1 MSKEYEEVET
11 EKEKATESA
20 FSKRDFKQEILDILR
35 GEENTSVM
43 KEKIQDYHDND
54 IASALEEMS
63 GEERKRFYQ
72 IFSDEEISDIFAYL
86 DNVEDFIE
94 ELDSEKAADIIE
106 KMDADDAIDVLE
118 ELEEEKREELIRLLD
133 EEAKE
138 DIRLIRS
145 YDEDK
150 IGSRMSTNYVTIL
163 RDCAIKQAM
172 RSLVE
177 QAAEN
182 DNITTIYV
190 VDDDGIFYGAIEL
203 RDLVIAR
210 VGTPLDNII
219 STSYPRVYAS
229 ETITDCIEQLK
240 DYSEDSIPVLDDENR
255 LLGVITADDI
265 VEVVDEEMGEDYAKL
280 AGMTEES
287 DLDETVFVGMKKRLP
302 WLLAL
307 LGLGLLVST
316 VVGAFEQVIQGL
328 TLIVCFQ
335 SLILDMA
342 GNVGTQ
348 SLAVTIRVLMD
359 EKIGGREKLLLVLR
373 EVKIGF
379 SNGVILGLLSFIFI
393 GIYIMVGKQNSAVQ
407 SFLVSGCIGISLLVS
422 MMISSLMGTVIPMFF
437 HAIKVDPAVASG
449 PLITTVNDLVAVT
462 TYYGLAWMLLIRL
475 FGI

>member
-1 MSKEYEEVET
+1 MVGREQDIIEKTGET
-11 EKEKATESA
+11 V
-20 FSKRDFKQEILDILR
+20 FSKRDFKQEILDTLR
-35 GEENTSVM
+35 SSETPSVI
-43 KEKIQDYHDND
+43 KKKIQDYHDND

-63 GEERKRFYQ
+63 QEERRRFYQ
-72 IFSDEEISDIFAYL
+72 IFSDDEISDIFAYL

-94 ELDSEKAADIIE
+94 ELDAEKAADIIE

-118 ELEEEKREELIRLLD
+118 ELEEEKREELIQLL
-133 EEAKE
+133 EEGAKE

-145 YDEDK
+145 YGEEE
-150 IGSRMSTNYVTIL
+150 IGSRMSTNYVQIQKNST
-163 RDCAIKQAM
+163 IKQAM

-182 DNITTIYV
+182 DNITTIYA
-190 VDDDGIFYGAIEL
+190 VDENHSFYGAIEL

-210 VGTPLDNII
+210 EGTPLEQII

-240 DYSEDSIPVLDDENR
+240 DYSEDSIPVLDEENR
-255 LLGVITADDI
+255 LLGVITSDDI
-265 VEVVDEEMGEDYAKL
+265 VEVVDEELAEDYAKL

-287 DLDETVFVGMKKRLP
+287 DLDETVLAGMKKRLP

-307 LGLGLLVST
+307 LALGLLVST
-316 VVGAFEQVIQGL
+316 VVGAFERVIQGL
-328 TLIVCFQ
+328 ALIVCFQ

-359 EKIGGREKLLLVLR
+359 EKVGSREKCHLVFR

-379 SNGVILGLLSFIFI
+379 TNGLILGLLSFLFI
-393 GIYIMVGKQNSAVQ
+393 GVYIMVGKHNPILT
-407 SFLVSGCIGISLLVS
+407 SFLISGCIGISLLVS
-422 MMISSLMGTVIPMFF
+422 MMISGLMGTVIPMFF
-437 HAIKVDPAVASG
+437 HAIRVDPAVASG

-462 TYYGLAWMLLIRL
+462 TYYGLAWFFLIHLL
-475 FGI
+475 GM

>member
-1 MSKEYEEVET
+1 MGKEQEEMEGTAET
-11 EKEKATESA
+11 A

-35 GEENTSVM
+35 SSEKPSVI
-43 KEKIQDYHDND
+43 KKKIQDYHDND

-63 GEERKRFYQ
+63 KEERRHFYQ
-72 IFSDEEISDIFAYL
+72 IFSDDEISDIFAYL

-106 KMDADDAIDVLE
+106 KMDADDAIDVLD
-118 ELEEEKREELIRLLD
+118 ELEEEKREELIQLL
-133 EEAKE
+133 EEGAKE

-145 YDEDK
+145 YGEEE
-150 IGSRMSTNYVTIL
+150 IGSRMSTNYVSIRKNST
-163 RDCAIKQAM
+163 IKQAM
-172 RSLVE
+172 RSVVE

-182 DNITTIYV
+182 DNITTIYAI
-190 VDDDGIFYGAIEL
+190 DENGRFYGAIQL

-210 VGTPLDNII
+210 ERTPLEQII

-229 ETITDCIEQLK
+229 ESISDCIEQLK
-240 DYSEDSIPVLDDENR
+240 DYSEDSIPVLDEENR
-255 LLGVITADDI
+255 LLGVITSDDI
-265 VEVVDEEMGEDYAKL
+265 VEVVDEELGEDYAKL

-287 DLDETVFVGMKKRLP
+287 DLDETVLTGMKKRLP

-307 LGLGLLVST
+307 LALGLLVST
-316 VVGAFEQVIQGL
+316 VVGVFEQVIQGL
-328 TLIVCFQ
+328 ALIVCFQ

-359 EKIGGREKLLLVLR
+359 EKIGGREKLHLVFR

-379 SNGVILGLLSFIFI
+379 SNGLILGSLSFVLI
-393 GIYIMVGKQNSAVQ
+393 GLYITVGKHNPMWS
-407 SFLVSGCIGISLLVS
+407 SFLISGCIGVSLLVS

-462 TYYGLAWMLLIRL
+462 TYYGLAWILLIHL

>member
-1 MSKEYEEVET
+1 MGREQDVM
-11 EKEKATESA
+11 EKTGEAV

-35 GEENTSVM
+35 SSETVSVI
-43 KEKIQDYHDND
+43 KEKIRDYHDND

-63 GEERKRFYQ
+63 KTERRRFYQ
-72 IFSDEEISDIFAYL
+72 IFSDDEISDIFAYL

-94 ELDSEKAADIIE
+94 ELDAEKAADIIE
-106 KMDADDAIDVLE
+106 RMDADDAIDVLE
-118 ELEEEKREELIRLLD
+118 ELEEEKREELIQLLD

-145 YDEDK
+145 YGEEE
-150 IGSRMSTNYVTIL
+150 IGSRMSTNYVRIQKNST
-163 RDCAIKQAM
+163 IKQAM

-182 DNITTIYV
+182 DNITTIYA
-190 VDDDGIFYGAIEL
+190 VDEKDIFYGAIEL

-210 VGTPLDNII
+210 EGTPLEQII

-240 DYSEDSIPVLDDENR
+240 DYSEDSIPVLDEENR
-255 LLGVITADDI
+255 LLGVITSDDI
-265 VEVVDEEMGEDYAKL
+265 VEVVDEELGEDYAKL

-287 DLDETVFVGMKKRLP
+287 DLDETVLAGMKKRLP

-307 LGLGLLVST
+307 LALGLLVST

-328 TLIVCFQ
+328 ALIVCFQ

-359 EKIGGREKLLLVLR
+359 EKVGSREKWHLVFR

-379 SNGVILGLLSFIFI
+379 TNGLILGLLSFLFI
-393 GIYIMVGKQNSAVQ
+393 GVYIMVGKNNPVLT
-407 SFLVSGCIGISLLVS
+407 SFLISGCIGVSLLVS
-422 MMISSLMGTVIPMFF
+422 MMVSSLMGTVIPMFF
-437 HAIKVDPAVASG
+437 HAIQVDPAVASG

-462 TYYGLAWMLLIRL
+462 TYYGLAWFFLIRL
-475 FGI
+475 FGM

>member
-1 MSKEYEEVET
+1 MGKEQENM
-11 EKEKATESA
+11 EKAGDA
-20 FSKRDFKQEILDILR
+20 VFSKRDFKQEILDILR
-35 GEENTSVM
+35 SDEKASVI
-43 KEKIQDYHDND
+43 KEKIRDYHDND

-63 GEERKRFYQ
+63 QEERRHFYQ
-72 IFSDEEISDIFAYL
+72 IFSDDEISDIFAYL

-94 ELDSEKAADIIE
+94 ELDAEKAADIIE
-106 KMDADDAIDVLE
+106 KMDADDAIDVLD
-118 ELEEEKREELIRLLD
+118 ELEEEKREELIQLL
-133 EEAKE
+133 EEGAKE

-145 YDEDK
+145 YGEEE
-150 IGSRMSTNYVTIL
+150 IGSRMSTNYVSIL
-163 RDCAIKQAM
+163 KNSTIKQAM

-182 DNITTIYV
+182 DNITTIYA
-190 VDDDGIFYGAIEL
+190 VDETGIFYGAIEL

-210 VGTPLDNII
+210 KQTPLEQII

-229 ETITDCIEQLK
+229 ETISDCIEQLK
-240 DYSEDSIPVLDDENR
+240 DYSEDSIPVLDEENR
-255 LLGVITADDI
+255 LLGVITSDDI
-265 VEVVDEEMGEDYAKL
+265 VEVVDEELGEDYAKL

-287 DLDETVFVGMKKRLP
+287 DLDETVFTGMKKRLP

-307 LGLGLLVST
+307 LALGLLVST
-316 VVGAFEQVIQGL
+316 VVGVFEQVIQGL
-328 TLIVCFQ
+328 ALIVCFQ

-359 EKIGGREKLLLVLR
+359 EKIGGKEKWHLVLR

-379 SNGVILGLLSFIFI
+379 SNGLILGSLSFLLI
-393 GIYIMVGKQNSAVQ
+393 GLYIMVGKNNPMLS
-407 SFLVSGCIGISLLVS
+407 SFLISGCIGVSLLVS

-462 TYYGLAWMLLIRL
+462 TYYGLAWMLLIHL
-475 FGI
+475 FGM

>member
-1 MSKEYEEVET
+1 MGREQDVM
-11 EKEKATESA
+11 EKTGEAV

-35 GEENTSVM
+35 SSETVLVI
-43 KEKIQDYHDND
+43 KEKIRDYHDND

-63 GEERKRFYQ
+63 KEERRRFYQ
-72 IFSDEEISDIFAYL
+72 IFSDDEISDIFAYL

-94 ELDSEKAADIIE
+94 ELDAEKAADIIE
-106 KMDADDAIDVLE
+106 RMDADDAIDVLE
-118 ELEEEKREELIRLLD
+118 ELEEEKREELIQLLD

-145 YDEDK
+145 YGEEE
-150 IGSRMSTNYVTIL
+150 IGSRMSTNYVWIQKNST
-163 RDCAIKQAM
+163 IKQAM

-182 DNITTIYV
+182 DNITTIYA
-190 VDDDGIFYGAIEL
+190 VDEKDIFYGAIEL

-210 VGTPLDNII
+210 EGTPLEQII

-240 DYSEDSIPVLDDENR
+240 DYSEDSIPVLDEENR
-255 LLGVITADDI
+255 LLGVITSDDI
-265 VEVVDEEMGEDYAKL
+265 VEVVDEELGEDYAKL

-287 DLDETVFVGMKKRLP
+287 DLDETVLAGMKKRLP

-307 LGLGLLVST
+307 LALGLLVST

-328 TLIVCFQ
+328 ALIVCFQ

-359 EKIGGREKLLLVLR
+359 EKVGSREKWHLVFR

-379 SNGVILGLLSFIFI
+379 TNGLILGLLSFLFI
-393 GIYIMVGKQNSAVQ
+393 GVYIMVGKNNPVLT
-407 SFLVSGCIGISLLVS
+407 SFLISGCIGVSLLVS
-422 MMISSLMGTVIPMFF
+422 MMVSSLMGTVIPMFF
-437 HAIKVDPAVASG
+437 HAIQVDPAVASG

-462 TYYGLAWMLLIRL
+462 TYYGLAWFFLIRL
-475 FGI
+475 LGM

>member
-1 MSKEYEEVET
+1 MRKEQENIERTADAV
-11 EKEKATESA
+11 
-20 FSKRDFKQEILDILR
+20 FSKRDFKQEILSILR
-35 GEENTSVM
+35 SKESVPII

-63 GEERKRFYQ
+63 KEERRRFYQ
-72 IFSDEEISDIFAYL
+72 IFSDEEISDIFTYL

-94 ELDSEKAADIIE
+94 ELDAEKAADIIE

-118 ELEEEKREELIRLLD
+118 ELEEEKREELIQLL
-133 EEAKE
+133 EEGVKE
-138 DIRLIRS
+138 EIRLIRS
-145 YDEDK
+145 YEEEE
-150 IGSRMSTNYVTIL
+150 IGSQMSTNYVSIL
-163 RDCAIKQAM
+163 KNSTIKQAM
-172 RSLVE
+172 RSVVE

-190 VDDDGIFYGAIEL
+190 IDADGIFYGAIEL

-210 VGTPLDNII
+210 EKTPLEEII

-229 ETITDCIEQLK
+229 ESISDCIEQLK
-240 DYSEDSIPVLDDENR
+240 DYSEDSIPVLDEKNR
-255 LLGVITADDI
+255 LLGVITSEDI
-265 VEVVDEEMGEDYAKL
+265 VEVVDEELGEDYAKL

-287 DLDETVFVGMKKRLP
+287 DLNETVWDGMKKRLP

-307 LGLGLLVST
+307 LALGLFVST
-316 VVGAFEQVIQGL
+316 VVGAFERVIQGL
-328 TLIVCFQ
+328 ALIVCFQ

-359 EKIGGREKLLLVLR
+359 EKIGGREKCRFVFR
-373 EVKIGF
+373 EVRIGF
-379 SNGVILGLLSFIFI
+379 SNGLILGILSFFLI
-393 GIYIMVGKQNSAVQ
+393 GLYLIVGKQQLVWVA
-407 SFLVSGCIGISLLVS
+407 FLISGCIGVSLLVS
-422 MMISSLMGTVIPMFF
+422 MMISSLMGTIIPMFF

-462 TYYGLAWMLLIRL
+462 TYYGLAWFLLIHL

>member
-1 MSKEYEEVET
+1 MRKEQENIERTTDAV
-11 EKEKATESA
+11 
-20 FSKRDFKQEILDILR
+20 FSKRDFKQEILSILR
-35 GEENTSVM
+35 SKESAPII

-63 GEERKRFYQ
+63 KEERRRFYQ
-72 IFSDEEISDIFAYL
+72 IFSDEEISDIFTYL

-94 ELDSEKAADIIE
+94 ELDAEKAADIIE

-118 ELEEEKREELIRLLD
+118 ELEEEKREELIQLL
-133 EEAKE
+133 EEGVKE
-138 DIRLIRS
+138 EIRLIRS
-145 YDEDK
+145 YEEEE
-150 IGSRMSTNYVTIL
+150 IGSQMSTNYVSIL
-163 RDCAIKQAM
+163 KNSTIKQAM
-172 RSLVE
+172 RSVVE

-190 VDDDGIFYGAIEL
+190 IDADGIFYGAIEL

-210 VGTPLDNII
+210 EKTPLEEII

-229 ETITDCIEQLK
+229 ESISDCIEQLK
-240 DYSEDSIPVLDDENR
+240 DYSEDSIPVLDEKNR
-255 LLGVITADDI
+255 LLGVITSEDI
-265 VEVVDEEMGEDYAKL
+265 VEVVDEELGEDYAKL

-287 DLDETVFVGMKKRLP
+287 DLNETVWDGMKKRLP

-307 LGLGLLVST
+307 LALGLFVST

-328 TLIVCFQ
+328 ALIVCFQ

-359 EKIGGREKLLLVLR
+359 EKIGGREKCRFVFR
-373 EVKIGF
+373 EVRIGF
-379 SNGVILGLLSFIFI
+379 SNGLILGILSFFLI
-393 GIYIMVGKQNSAVQ
+393 GLYLIVGKQQLVWVA
-407 SFLVSGCIGISLLVS
+407 FLISGCIGVSLLVS
-422 MMISSLMGTVIPMFF
+422 MMISSLMGTIIPMFF

-462 TYYGLAWMLLIRL
+462 TYYGLAWFLLIHL

>member
-1 MSKEYEEVET
+1 MSKEYEEM
-11 EKEKATESA
+11 EKAGEA
-20 FSKRDFKQEILDILR
+20 VFSKRDFKQEILDIVR
-35 GEENTSVM
+35 SRETVSEIR
-43 KEKIQDYHDND
+43 EKIQDYHDND

-63 GEERKRFYQ
+63 VEERRRFYQ
-72 IFSDEEISDIFAYL
+72 IFNDEEMSDIFAYL
-86 DNVEDFIE
+86 DNVEEFIG

-118 ELEEEKREELIRLLD
+118 ELDEGKREELLQLLD
-133 EEAKE
+133 DEAKE

-145 YDEDK
+145 YAEEE
-150 IGSRMSTNYVTIL
+150 IGSRMSTNYVSIRKDST
-163 RDCAIKQAM
+163 IKQAM

-190 VDDDGIFYGAIEL
+190 VDADGIFYGAIEL

-210 VGTPLDNII
+210 EGTPLEDII
-219 STSYPRVYAS
+219 TTSYPRVYAS
-229 ETITDCIEQLK
+229 ETITGCIEQLK
-240 DYSEDSIPVLDDENR
+240 DYSEDSIPVLDEKNC

-265 VEVVDEEMGEDYAKL
+265 VEVVDDEMGEDYAKL

-287 DLDETVFVGMKKRLP
+287 DLNETVLTGMKKRLP

-307 LGLGLLVST
+307 LALGLLVST
-316 VVGAFEQVIQGL
+316 VVGAFEKVIQGL

-359 EKIGGREKLLLVLR
+359 ERIGGKEKFQLVLR

-379 SNGVILGLLSFIFI
+379 SNGMVLGLLSFLFI
-393 GIYIMVGKQNSAVQ
+393 GIYITLGKQNPAFP
-407 SFLVSGCIGISLLVS
+407 SFLISGCIGISLLIS
-422 MMISSLMGTVIPMFF
+422 MMISSLMGTIIPMFF
-437 HAIKVDPAVASG
+437 HTIKVDPAVASG

-462 TYYGLAWMLLIRL
+462 TYYGLAWVLLVHM

>member
-1 MSKEYEEVET
+1 MGREQENMERTVET
-11 EKEKATESA
+11 I
-20 FSKRDFKQEILDILR
+20 FSRRDFKQEILSILR
-35 GEENTSVM
+35 SKESVSVI

-63 GEERKRFYQ
+63 KEERRRFYQ
-72 IFSDEEISDIFAYL
+72 IFSDEEISDIFTYL
-86 DNVEDFIE
+86 DKVEDFIE
-94 ELDSEKAADIIE
+94 ELDAEKAADIIE

-118 ELEEEKREELIRLLD
+118 ELEEEKREELIQLL
-133 EEAKE
+133 EEGAKE

-145 YDEDK
+145 YEEEE
-150 IGSRMSTNYVTIL
+150 IGSRMSTNYVSIL
-163 RDCAIKQAM
+163 KDSTIKQAM
-172 RSLVE
+172 RSVVD

-182 DNITTIYV
+182 DNITTIYAI
-190 VDDDGIFYGAIEL
+190 DGNGAFYGAIEL

-210 VGTPLDNII
+210 EGTLLEKII

-229 ETITDCIEQLK
+229 ESISGCIEQLK
-240 DYSEDSIPVLDDENR
+240 DYSEDSIPVLDEENR
-255 LLGVITADDI
+255 LLGVITSEDI
-265 VEVVDEEMGEDYAKL
+265 VEVVDEELGEDYAKL

-287 DLDETVFVGMKKRLP
+287 DLNETVWIGMKKRLP

-307 LGLGLLVST
+307 LALGLFVST
-316 VVGAFEQVIQGL
+316 VVGVFEQVIQGL
-328 TLIVCFQ
+328 ALIVCFQ

-359 EKIGGREKLLLVLR
+359 EKIGGREKLHLVFR

-379 SNGVILGLLSFIFI
+379 SNGLILGILSFFFI
-393 GIYIMVGKQNSAVQ
+393 GLYIAIGKHNPIPF
-407 SFLVSGCIGISLLVS
+407 SFLISGCIGISLLIS

-449 PLITTVNDLVAVT
+449 PLITTINDLVAVT
-462 TYYGLAWMLLIRL
+462 TYYGLAWLLLIHL

>member
-1 MSKEYEEVET
+1 MGREQENMERTVET
-11 EKEKATESA
+11 V

-35 GEENTSVM
+35 S
-43 KEKIQDYHDND
+43 KEKISVIKEKIRDYHDND

-63 GEERKRFYQ
+63 KEERRYFYQ
-72 IFSDEEISDIFAYL
+72 IFSDDEISDIFAYL

-94 ELDSEKAADIIE
+94 ELDTEKAADIIE

-118 ELEEEKREELIRLLD
+118 ELEEEKREELIQLL
-133 EEAKE
+133 EEGAKE

-145 YDEDK
+145 YGEEE
-150 IGSRMSTNYVTIL
+150 IGSRMSTNYVSIQKNST
-163 RDCAIKQAM
+163 IKQAM

-190 VDDDGIFYGAIEL
+190 VDEKECFYGAIEL

-210 VGTPLDNII
+210 EGTPLERII
-219 STSYPRVYAS
+219 LTSYPRVYAS
-229 ETITDCIEQLK
+229 ESISGCIEQLK
-240 DYSEDSIPVLDDENR
+240 DYSEDSIPVLDEENR
-255 LLGVITADDI
+255 LLGVITSDDI
-265 VEVVDEEMGEDYAKL
+265 VEVVDEELGEDYARL

-287 DLDETVFVGMKKRLP
+287 DLNETVRTGMKKRLP

-307 LGLGLLVST
+307 LALGLLVST
-316 VVGAFEQVIQGL
+316 VVGVFEQVIQGL
-328 TLIVCFQ
+328 ALIVCFQ

-359 EKIGGREKLLLVLR
+359 EKIEGREKLHLVFR

-379 SNGVILGLLSFIFI
+379 SNGLILGGLSFFLI
-393 GIYIMVGKQNSAVQ
+393 GIYIMIAKQNPFVS
-407 SFLVSGCIGISLLVS
+407 SFLISGCIGISLLVS

-462 TYYGLAWMLLIRL
+462 TYYGLAWILLIRL

>member
-1 MSKEYEEVET
+1 MGREQDVI
-11 EKEKATESA
+11 EKTGEAV

-35 GEENTSVM
+35 SSETVSVI
-43 KEKIQDYHDND
+43 KEKIRDYHDND

-63 GEERKRFYQ
+63 KEERRRFYQ
-72 IFSDEEISDIFAYL
+72 IFSDDEISDIFAYL

-94 ELDSEKAADIIE
+94 ELDAEKAADIIE
-106 KMDADDAIDVLE
+106 RMDADDAIDVLE
-118 ELEEEKREELIRLLD
+118 ELEEEKREELIQLLD

-145 YDEDK
+145 YGEEE
-150 IGSRMSTNYVTIL
+150 IGSRMSTNYVRIQKNST
-163 RDCAIKQAM
+163 IKQAM

-182 DNITTIYV
+182 DNITTIYA
-190 VDDDGIFYGAIEL
+190 VDEKDIFYGAIEL

-210 VGTPLDNII
+210 EGTPLEQII

-240 DYSEDSIPVLDDENR
+240 DYSEDSIPVLDEENR
-255 LLGVITADDI
+255 LLGVITSDDI
-265 VEVVDEEMGEDYAKL
+265 VEVVDEELGEDYAKL

-287 DLDETVFVGMKKRLP
+287 DLDETVLAGMKKRLP

-307 LGLGLLVST
+307 LALGLLVST

-328 TLIVCFQ
+328 ALIVCFQ

-359 EKIGGREKLLLVLR
+359 EKVGNREKWHLVFR

-379 SNGVILGLLSFIFI
+379 TNGLILGLLSFLFI
-393 GIYIMVGKQNSAVQ
+393 GVYIMVGKNNPVLT
-407 SFLVSGCIGISLLVS
+407 SFLISGCIGVSLLVS
-422 MMISSLMGTVIPMFF
+422 MMVSSLMGTVIPMFF
-437 HAIKVDPAVASG
+437 HAIQVDPAVASG

-462 TYYGLAWMLLIRL
+462 TYYGLAWFFLIRL
-475 FGI
+475 FGM

>member
-1 MSKEYEEVET
+1 MSREYEEM
-11 EKEKATESA
+11 EKTGEAV

-35 GEENTSVM
+35 SKESISAI
-43 KEKIQDYHDND
+43 KEKLQDYHDND

-63 GEERKRFYQ
+63 GEERRQFYQ
-72 IFSDEEISDIFAYL
+72 IFNDEEISDIFAYL

-118 ELEEEKREELIRLLD
+118 ELDEGKREELIQLLD
-133 EEAKE
+133 EDAKE

-145 YDEDK
+145 YDDEE
-150 IGSRMSTNYVTIL
+150 IGSRMSTNYVSIR
-163 RDCAIKQAM
+163 RDSTIKQAM

-182 DNITTIYV
+182 DNITTIYA
-190 VDDDGIFYGAIEL
+190 VDTDGTFYGAIEL

-210 VGTPLDNII
+210 EGTPLESII
-219 STSYPRVYAS
+219 ATSYPRVYAS

-240 DYSEDSIPVLDDENR
+240 DYSEDSIPVLDEKNC

-265 VEVVDEEMGEDYAKL
+265 VEVVDDEMGDDYAKL

-287 DLDETVFVGMKKRLP
+287 DLDETVFTGMKKRLP

-307 LGLGLLVST
+307 LALGLLVST

-359 EKIGGREKLLLVLR
+359 EKIGGGEKLRLVFR

-379 SNGVILGLLSFIFI
+379 SNGLILGALSFLFI
-393 GIYIMVGKQNSAVQ
+393 GIYLTLGKQNPAFQ
-407 SFLVSGCIGISLLVS
+407 SFLISGCIGISLLVS

-437 HAIKVDPAVASG
+437 HAVKVDPAVASG
-449 PLITTVNDLVAVT
+449 PLITTINDLVAVT
-462 TYYGLAWMLLIRL
+462 TYYGLAWVLLIHL
-475 FGI
+475 FGV

>member
-1 MSKEYEEVET
+1 MRKEQENIERTTDAV
-11 EKEKATESA
+11 
-20 FSKRDFKQEILDILR
+20 FSKRDFKQEILSILR
-35 GEENTSVM
+35 SKESVPII

-63 GEERKRFYQ
+63 KEERRRFYQ
-72 IFSDEEISDIFAYL
+72 IFSDEEISDIFTYL

-94 ELDSEKAADIIE
+94 ELDAEKAADIIE

-118 ELEEEKREELIRLLD
+118 ELEEEKREELIQLL
-133 EEAKE
+133 EEGVKE
-138 DIRLIRS
+138 EIRLIRS
-145 YDEDK
+145 YEEEE
-150 IGSRMSTNYVTIL
+150 IGSQMSTNYVSIL
-163 RDCAIKQAM
+163 KNSTIKQAM
-172 RSLVE
+172 RSVVE

-190 VDDDGIFYGAIEL
+190 IDADGIFYGAIEL

-210 VGTPLDNII
+210 EKTPLEEII

-229 ETITDCIEQLK
+229 ESISDCIEQLK
-240 DYSEDSIPVLDDENR
+240 DYSEDSIPVLDEKNR
-255 LLGVITADDI
+255 LLGVITSEDI
-265 VEVVDEEMGEDYAKL
+265 VEVVDEELGEDYAKL

-287 DLDETVFVGMKKRLP
+287 DLNETVWDGMKKRLP

-307 LGLGLLVST
+307 LALGLFVST
-316 VVGAFEQVIQGL
+316 VVGAFERVIQGL
-328 TLIVCFQ
+328 ALIVCFQ

-359 EKIGGREKLLLVLR
+359 EKIGGREKCRFVFR
-373 EVKIGF
+373 EVRIGF
-379 SNGVILGLLSFIFI
+379 SNGLILGILSFFLI
-393 GIYIMVGKQNSAVQ
+393 GLYLIVGKQQLVWVA
-407 SFLVSGCIGISLLVS
+407 FLISGCIGVSLLVS
-422 MMISSLMGTVIPMFF
+422 MMISSLMGTIIPMFF

-462 TYYGLAWMLLIRL
+462 TYYGLAWFLLIHL

>member
-1 MSKEYEEVET
+1 MGREQDVI
-11 EKEKATESA
+11 EKTGEAV
-20 FSKRDFKQEILDILR
+20 FSRRDFKQEILDILR
-35 GEENTSVM
+35 SSETVSVI
-43 KEKIQDYHDND
+43 KEKIRDYHDND

-63 GEERKRFYQ
+63 KEERRRFYQ
-72 IFSDEEISDIFAYL
+72 IFSDDEISDIFAYL

-94 ELDSEKAADIIE
+94 ELDAEKAADIIE
-106 KMDADDAIDVLE
+106 RMDADDAIDVLE
-118 ELEEEKREELIRLLD
+118 ELEEEKREELIQLLD

-145 YDEDK
+145 YGEEE
-150 IGSRMSTNYVTIL
+150 IGSRMSTNYVRIQKNST
-163 RDCAIKQAM
+163 IKQAM

-182 DNITTIYV
+182 DNITTIYA
-190 VDDDGIFYGAIEL
+190 VDEKDIFYGAIEL

-210 VGTPLDNII
+210 EGTPLEQII

-240 DYSEDSIPVLDDENR
+240 DYSEDSIPVLDEENR
-255 LLGVITADDI
+255 LLGVITSDDI
-265 VEVVDEEMGEDYAKL
+265 VEVVDEELGEDYAKL

-287 DLDETVFVGMKKRLP
+287 DLDETVLAGMKKRLP

-307 LGLGLLVST
+307 LALGLLVST

-328 TLIVCFQ
+328 ALIVCFQ

-359 EKIGGREKLLLVLR
+359 EKVGSREKWHLVFR

-379 SNGVILGLLSFIFI
+379 TNGLILGLLSFLFI
-393 GIYIMVGKQNSAVQ
+393 GVYIMVGKNNPVLT
-407 SFLVSGCIGISLLVS
+407 SFLISGCIGVSLLVS
-422 MMISSLMGTVIPMFF
+422 MMVSSLMGTVIPMFF
-437 HAIKVDPAVASG
+437 HAIQVDPAVASG

-462 TYYGLAWMLLIRL
+462 TYYGLAWFFLIRL
-475 FGI
+475 LGM

>member
-1 MSKEYEEVET
+1 MKKEQENI
-11 EKEKATESA
+11 EKAGEA
-20 FSKRDFKQEILDILR
+20 VFSKRDFKQEILDILR
-35 GEENTSVM
+35 SKERVSVI

-63 GEERKRFYQ
+63 KEERRRFYQ
-72 IFSDEEISDIFAYL
+72 IFSVEEISDIFPYL
-86 DNVEDFIE
+86 DKVEDFIE
-94 ELDSEKAADIIE
+94 ELDAEKAADIIE

-118 ELEEEKREELIRLLD
+118 ELEEEKREELLQLL
-133 EEAKE
+133 EEGAKE

-145 YDEDK
+145 YEEEE
-150 IGSRMSTNYVTIL
+150 IGSRMSTNYVSIL
-163 RDCAIKQAM
+163 RNATIKQAM
-172 RSLVE
+172 RSVVE

-190 VDDDGIFYGAIEL
+190 VDENGTFYGAIEL
-203 RDLVIAR
+203 RDLVVAR
-210 VGTPLDNII
+210 EGTPLEEII

-229 ETITDCIEQLK
+229 ESISGCIEQLK
-240 DYSEDSIPVLDDENR
+240 DYSEDSIPVLDEENR
-255 LLGVITADDI
+255 LLGVITSEDI
-265 VEVVDEEMGEDYAKL
+265 IEVVDEELGEDYAKL

-287 DLDETVFVGMKKRLP
+287 DLDETVWTGMKKRLP

-307 LGLGLLVST
+307 LALGLVVST
-316 VVGAFEQVIQGL
+316 VVGAFEKVIQGL
-328 TLIVCFQ
+328 ALIVCFQ

-359 EKIGGREKLLLVLR
+359 EKVGGREKLHLVFR

-379 SNGVILGLLSFIFI
+379 SNGLILGILSFAFI
-393 GIYIMVGKQNSAVQ
+393 GLYITVGKHHPMQS
-407 SFLVSGCIGISLLVS
+407 SFLISGCIGISLLVS
-422 MMISSLMGTVIPMFF
+422 MVISSLMGTIIPMFF

-462 TYYGLAWMLLIRL
+462 TYYGLAWFLLIYL

>member
-1 MSKEYEEVET
+1 MGREQDVM
-11 EKEKATESA
+11 EKTGEAV

-35 GEENTSVM
+35 SSETVSVI
-43 KEKIQDYHDND
+43 KEKIRDYHDND

-63 GEERKRFYQ
+63 KKERRRFYQ
-72 IFSDEEISDIFAYL
+72 IFSDDEISDIFAYL

-94 ELDSEKAADIIE
+94 ELDAEKAADIIE
-106 KMDADDAIDVLE
+106 RMDADDAIDVLE
-118 ELEEEKREELIRLLD
+118 ELEEEKREELIQLLD

-145 YDEDK
+145 YGEEE
-150 IGSRMSTNYVTIL
+150 IGSRMSTNYVRIQKNST
-163 RDCAIKQAM
+163 IKQAM

-182 DNITTIYV
+182 DNITTIYA
-190 VDDDGIFYGAIEL
+190 VDEKDIFYGAIEL

-210 VGTPLDNII
+210 EGTPLEQII

-240 DYSEDSIPVLDDENR
+240 DYSEDSIPVLDEENR
-255 LLGVITADDI
+255 LLGVITSDDI
-265 VEVVDEEMGEDYAKL
+265 VEVVDEELGEDYAKL

-287 DLDETVFVGMKKRLP
+287 DLDETVLAGMKKRLP

-307 LGLGLLVST
+307 LALGLLVST

-328 TLIVCFQ
+328 ALIVCFQ

-359 EKIGGREKLLLVLR
+359 EKVGSREKWHLVFR

-379 SNGVILGLLSFIFI
+379 TNGLILGLLSFLFI
-393 GIYIMVGKQNSAVQ
+393 GVYIMVGKNNPVLT
-407 SFLVSGCIGISLLVS
+407 SFLISGCIGVSLLVS
-422 MMISSLMGTVIPMFF
+422 MMVSSLMGTVIPMFF
-437 HAIKVDPAVASG
+437 HAIQVDPAVASG

-462 TYYGLAWMLLIRL
+462 TYYGLAWFFLIRL
-475 FGI
+475 FGM

>member
-1 MSKEYEEVET
+1 MGREQDVM
-11 EKEKATESA
+11 EKTGEAV

-35 GEENTSVM
+35 SSEMVSVI
-43 KEKIQDYHDND
+43 KEKIRDYHDND

-63 GEERKRFYQ
+63 KEERRRFYQ
-72 IFSDEEISDIFAYL
+72 IFSDDEISDIFAYL

-94 ELDSEKAADIIE
+94 ELDAEKAADIIE
-106 KMDADDAIDVLE
+106 RMDADDAIDVLE
-118 ELEEEKREELIRLLD
+118 ELEEEKREELIQLLD

-145 YDEDK
+145 YGEEE
-150 IGSRMSTNYVTIL
+150 IGSRMSTNYVRIQKNST
-163 RDCAIKQAM
+163 IKQAM

-182 DNITTIYV
+182 DNITTIYA
-190 VDDDGIFYGAIEL
+190 VDEKDIFYGAVEL

-210 VGTPLDNII
+210 EGTPLEQII

-240 DYSEDSIPVLDDENR
+240 DYSEDSIPVLDEENR
-255 LLGVITADDI
+255 LLGVITSDDI
-265 VEVVDEEMGEDYAKL
+265 VEVVDEELGEDYAKL

-287 DLDETVFVGMKKRLP
+287 DLDETVLAGMKKRLP

-307 LGLGLLVST
+307 LALGLLVST

-328 TLIVCFQ
+328 ALIVCFQ

-359 EKIGGREKLLLVLR
+359 EKVGSREKWHLVFR

-379 SNGVILGLLSFIFI
+379 TNGLILGLLSFLFI
-393 GIYIMVGKQNSAVQ
+393 GVYIMVGKNNPVLT
-407 SFLVSGCIGISLLVS
+407 SFLISGCIGVSLLVS
-422 MMISSLMGTVIPMFF
+422 MMVSSLMGTVIPMFF
-437 HAIKVDPAVASG
+437 HAIQVDPAVASG

-462 TYYGLAWMLLIRL
+462 TYYGLAWFFLIRL
-475 FGI
+475 FGM

>member
-1 MSKEYEEVET
+1 MRKEQENIERTTDAV
-11 EKEKATESA
+11 
-20 FSKRDFKQEILDILR
+20 FSKRDFKQEILSILR
-35 GEENTSVM
+35 SKESIPVI

-63 GEERKRFYQ
+63 KEERRRFYQ
-72 IFSDEEISDIFAYL
+72 IFSDEEISDIFTYL

-94 ELDSEKAADIIE
+94 ELDAEKAADIIE

-118 ELEEEKREELIRLLD
+118 ELEEEKREELIQLL
-133 EEAKE
+133 EEGVKE
-138 DIRLIRS
+138 EIRLIRS
-145 YDEDK
+145 YEEEE
-150 IGSRMSTNYVTIL
+150 IGSQMSTNYVSIL
-163 RDCAIKQAM
+163 KNSTIKQAM
-172 RSLVE
+172 RSVVE

-190 VDDDGIFYGAIEL
+190 IDADGIFYGAIEL

-210 VGTPLDNII
+210 EKTPLEEII

-229 ETITDCIEQLK
+229 ESISDCIEQLK
-240 DYSEDSIPVLDDENR
+240 DYSEDSIPVLDEKNR
-255 LLGVITADDI
+255 LLGVITSEDI
-265 VEVVDEEMGEDYAKL
+265 VEVVDEELGEDYAKL

-287 DLDETVFVGMKKRLP
+287 DLNETVWDGMKKRLP

-307 LGLGLLVST
+307 LALGLFVST
-316 VVGAFEQVIQGL
+316 VVGAFERVIQGL
-328 TLIVCFQ
+328 ALIVCFQ

-359 EKIGGREKLLLVLR
+359 EKIGGREKCRFVFR
-373 EVKIGF
+373 EVRIGF
-379 SNGVILGLLSFIFI
+379 SNGLILGILSFFLI
-393 GIYIMVGKQNSAVQ
+393 GLYLIVGKQQLVWVA
-407 SFLVSGCIGISLLVS
+407 FLISGCIGVSLLVS
-422 MMISSLMGTVIPMFF
+422 MMISSLMGTIIPMFF

-462 TYYGLAWMLLIRL
+462 TYYGLAWFLLIHL